1 MIHPDLAQHLTH
13 SLSSIENLQKSL
25 HEVENRLLG
34 LPEHE
39 PPSQQDKLRTKS
51 IKLLHQAKQALK
63 NTKKK
68 SENYIIISQ

>member
-1 MIHPDLAQHLTH
+1 MIHPDLAQHLTQ

-25 HEVENRLLG
+25 HEMENHLLG
-34 LPEHE
+34 IPKQES
-39 PPSQQDKLRTKS
+39 PSQQDKLRTKS

-68 SENYIIISQ
+68 SENYIIVVH